1 MQPHVSLNPDSERK
15 MFIPGSSSW
24 KVVNLGFDTCPVISK
39 SMLILCCWDKWAYF
53 QENQSGEDLVPTN
66 IGKF

>member
-15 MFIPGSSSW
+15 IFIPGSSSW

-53 QENQSGEDLVPTN
+53 QEN
-66 IGKF
+66 